1 MTKMPVKINQ
11 NASPNNNSPLIV
23 VPGNAP
29 DGLRVWMKWYFEHA
43 VTTSPNSQ
51 KEQRRDIESFITF
64 MEKVE
69 KTDARI
75 RWTPRLSEA
84 YKEHMRSVIRTDG
97 QRLWSDRT
105 INRTIVHL
113 KTFAKWV
120 HGLRVFPLGNPMKK
134 IKSISV
140 TNSLEVE
147 RAIEESERR
156 RILDAADYLLQIGGR
171 SKSRRRYAKASVE
184 RAGQRPCR
192 KGYRAWRNRAIV
204 YTLIETGMRRKA
216 VTMINEIDVDARHN
230 KIIVEEKGGA
240 RHTYSIS
247 REGMAAILAYVE
259 HERQGDNAK
268 WNSPA
273 LFLAAKTIALGT
285 GRLST
290 RTINQIWDDICTTA
304 GVAGKTPHCARHAM
318 GVHLMKKFGN
328 VAAVQRQLGHK
339 NAAYS
344 IQYARVT
351 SDELQDALN
360 DR

>member
-1 MTKMPVKINQ
+1 MADLPVKVDQ
-11 NASPNNNSPLIV
+11 NASPNNKSAPIV
-23 VPGNAP
+23 VPADAP
-29 DGLRVWMKWYFEHA
+29 DGLRLWMEWYFRHA
-43 VTTSPNSQ
+43 VTTSLNSQ
-51 KEQRRDIESFITF
+51 REQRRDIESFIKF
-64 MEKVE
+64 MEKVD
-69 KTDARI
+69 KTDERV

-84 YKEHMRSVIRTDG
+84 YKEHMRSVIRPDG
-97 QRLWSDRT
+97 RRMWSDRT
-105 INRTIVHL
+105 INRVIAHL

-120 HGLRVFPLGNPMKK
+120 HGLREFPLGNPMQK

-147 RAIEESERR
+147 RAIEEGERR

-171 SKSRRRYAKASVE
+171 SKSRRRYAMAD
-184 RAGQRPCR
+184 AGGAGERPCR
-192 KGYRAWRNRAIV
+192 KGYRAYRNRAIV
-204 YTLIETGMRRKA
+204 YALMETGMRRKA
-216 VTMINEIDVDARHN
+216 VTMTNEVDVDVRRN
-230 KIIVEEKGGA
+230 KITVEEKGGA

-247 REGMAAILAYVE
+247 REGMAAILAYIE
-259 HERQGDNAK
+259 HEREGDNAK

-273 LFLAAKTIALGT
+273 LFLAAETNAQGN

-290 RTINQIWDDICTTA
+290 RAINQIWDKICSVA
-304 GVAGKTPHCARHAM
+304 GVEGKTPHCARHAM

-344 IQYARVT
+344 MQYARVT
-351 SDELQDALN
+351 SEELQEALD